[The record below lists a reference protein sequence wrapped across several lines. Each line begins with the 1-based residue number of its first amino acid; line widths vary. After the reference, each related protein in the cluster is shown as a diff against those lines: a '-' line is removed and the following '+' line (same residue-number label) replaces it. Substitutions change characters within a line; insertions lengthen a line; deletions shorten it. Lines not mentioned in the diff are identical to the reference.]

1 MKTILAIDGL
11 DGSGK
16 STFARRLTAA
26 LAEAGEHPVLFRVD
40 DFRQPVAWTT
50 PEREADLYYET
61 YYDLAQCERCLRAFV
76 AGEEH
81 VAIPVYDITAEKV
94 TGTRQL
100 DLAGATV
107 AVVEGVFPLRIPQAA
122 SGVLIYLDATEAEI
136 RRRILARDLRKGR
149 TAEEISRRI
158 DRRYV
163 PSQHRYLRELAPRER
178 ADIVIDNEDP
188 AAPRTLRC
196 DLSRVPEPLRG
207 ALDRLLK
214 RPEPR

>member
-1 MKTILAIDGL
+1 MKTIIAIDGL

-16 STFARRLTAA
+16 STFARRLTVA
-26 LAEAGEHPVLFRVD
+26 LTEAGANPVLFRVD

-61 YYDLAQCERCLRAFV
+61 YYDLPQCESCLRAFV
-76 AGEEH
+76 AGEDH
-81 VAIPVYDITAEKV
+81 VAIPVYDIAAEKV
-94 TGTRQL
+94 TGTRRL
-100 DLAGATV
+100 DLVGATV

-122 SGVLIYLDATEAEI
+122 SGVLIYLDASEVEI
-136 RRRILARDLRKGR
+136 RRRILARDLQKGR
-149 TAEEISRRI
+149 TADEIARRI

-163 PSQHRYLRELAPRER
+163 PSQHRYLRELAPRDR

-196 DLSRVPEPLRG
+196 DLSRVPEPLRP